1 MSKDD
6 QPMSIWKWIRHW
18 NYQQEFENS
27 HHKNAQAIDYKLSPN
42 KWEKV
47 EYKMQDMEKNQT
59 EIMKLKNIITEIK
72 KFTGWA

>member
-59 EIMKLKNIITEIK
+59 NYETEK
-72 KFTGWA
+72 YNNWNRNFTGLA